1 MIINIPKADLQ
12 RNINLEP
19 NWYGAIFEKME
30 TKLTNDKQ
38 STNYVTTIRIEA
50 DGRSME
56 HMFNSK
62 ALSMMQPFIEALRG
76 QKVAVVDKVVQ
87 EDISFQPEE
96 YYGTKLKVKVD
107 NDPWDGRLVSK
118 IKGFLPY
125 QADTNVP
132 FGS

>member
-30 TKLTNDKQ
+30 TKPSADKQ
-38 STNYVTTIRIEA
+38 STNYIPTFRIEE
-50 DGRSME
+50 DGRTME
-56 HMFNSK
+56 GMFNSK
-62 ALSMMQPFIEALRG
+62 ALAMMQPFIEALRG
-76 QKVAVVDKVVQ
+76 QKVAVKDKIVQ
-87 EDISFQPEE
+87 EDISFSPEE

-125 QADTNVP
+125 QADANVP
-132 FGS
+132 FGN

>member
-19 NWYGAIFEKME
+19 NWYGAVFEKME
-30 TKLTNDKQ
+30 PKPSADKQ
-38 STNYVTTIRIEA
+38 STNFYATFRIEA

-56 HMFNSK
+56 HPFNSK
-62 ALSMMQPFIEALRG
+62 ALSMMQPFIEAIRG

-87 EDISFQPEE
+87 EDITFQPEE
-96 YYGTKLKVKVD
+96 YFGKKLLLKID

-125 QADTNVP
+125 EADISVA